1 MSLGEGEP
9 RLSRSPPQNKGSV
22 VLTDE
27 QLTAEVSVLIEA
39 HPFLDSQLAEIL
51 RELLAPDGY
60 DTKVCSRVADAFRVN
75 GLYLD
80 PWERDNLRTALGSG
94 SATPPTLVR
103 NLRGSARS
111 VHPRR

>member
-1 MSLGEGEP
+1 V
-9 RLSRSPPQNKGSV
+9 V

-27 QLTAEVSVLIEA
+27 QLTAAVSVLIEA
-39 HPFLDSQLAEIL
+39 HPFLDSQLAEIIL
-51 RELLAPDGY
+51 RELLAPDDN
-60 DTKVCSRVADAFRVN
+60 DTKVCSRVDDAFRVN
-75 GLYLD
+75 GLLLD
-80 PWERDNLRTALGSG
+80 PWERYNLRTALGSG